1 MDYRITV
8 ALVAMLVAATV
19 LVGCEKKETVGEPPI
34 QIGMAPGEFETYE
47 EQTPV
52 STETTDDSTATTTGQ
67 ETATSGEAK
76 TATTSTDDTETTTIS
91 RMYTIRKG
99 DTLFAL
105 ARRFYSDERKWRDI
119 WNANRGKIPNKD
131 LLLVGTEIV
140 LP

>member
-1 MDYRITV
+1 MDYRIIV
-8 ALVAMLVAATV
+8 ALVAMLVAATAP
-19 LVGCEKKETVGEPPI
+19 VGCEKKETVGEPPI

-67 ETATSGEAK
+67 EAATSGEAK
-76 TATTSTDDTETTTIS
+76 TSTDDTETTTIP